1 MAVST
6 DQKKGFLSGILGVAL
21 ATSCCW
27 GPWVLI
33 GLGSSTGLLAAN
45 SSLMKYT
52 PYFIIFGVFFIGRG
66 IWKLVK
72 ARKLKNEGH
81 LPPCCRGK
89 NLDLNKKEV

>member
-1 MAVST
+1 MEVST
-6 DQKKGFLSGILGVAL
+6 DQKKGFLSSILGVGL

-33 GLGSSTGLLAAN
+33 GIGSSTGLLAAN

-52 PYFIIFGVFFIGRG
+52 PYLMIFGVFFIGRG
-66 IWKLVK
+66 IWKIVK
-72 ARKLKNEGH
+72 ARRLKNEGH

-89 NLDLNKKEV
+89 NLDTIKKGG